1 MVFCWVFL
9 QANVLGG
16 YLFTPVWIQTFFF
29 PHALSSSPPAVITVP
44 PFFASASPARDH
56 CVFNRAE
63 CWRPPTWWMRLSVAQ
78 VRRHPWW
85 DGLTVHHSVASS
97 ALLPFCTSFRSPLC
111 CHTWQMANARNTFP
125 NILPFFPLSEDW
137 SVTVS
142 KVITF
147 LPLLCY
153 PQHPSLIE
161 PWQLMNLPLFKSKLY
176 PDKLETFSELGTIT
190 TSVSAWLRYLS
201 NNFTSYF

>member
-1 MVFCWVFL
+1 MRCPVAPRLWSLSPLFL
-9 QANVLGG
+9 QVRVQHG
-16 YLFTPVWIQTFFF
+16 T
-29 PHALSSSPPAVITVP
+29 TV
-44 PFFASASPARDH
+44 FSIAQSAG
-56 CVFNRAE
+56 V
-63 CWRPPTWWMRLSVAQ
+63 PPTWWMRLSVAQ

-85 DGLTVHHSVASS
+85 EGLTVHHSVASS
-97 ALLPFCTSFRSPLC
+97 ALLPFCTSVRSPLC

-190 TSVSAWLRYLS
+190 TSVSAWLRYLN